1 MRVSFGHMLNTF
13 FRALLVYIFVVIGM
27 RIMGKRQVGELQPFE
42 LVITLMIAEVASV
55 PMQSGGIPLINGL
68 VPIFALLLAQVLLAY
83 ITLKSGRAR
92 TIICGT
98 PSIVIQNGKI
108 VQKELARLR
117 FNVNDL
123 LEQLRTN
130 NIVNVSDV
138 EYAILETNGQLTVIP
153 RAQKKPVTPEDLKI
167 SARYEGLPYNLIMDG
182 HIQHKNLTKAGLDIN
197 WLMQQ
202 LQINGLKPRDVFYAY
217 LDSQGNLQIEVK
229 EKRR

>member
-1 MRVSFGHMLNTF
+1 MLNTF
-13 FRALLVYIFVVIGM
+13 FRALILYIGVVIGM

-55 PMQSGGIPLINGL
+55 PMQAPGIPLINGL
-68 VPIFALLLAQVLLAY
+68 VPAFTLLLSQVLLSY
-83 ITLKSGRAR
+83 IILKSGRAR
-92 TIICGT
+92 GIICGT
-98 PSIVIQNGKI
+98 PSIVIRNGKI

-153 RAQKKPVTPEDLKI
+153 KAQKRPATPEDLNLPT
-167 SARYEGLPYNLIMDG
+167 RYEGLPYNLIMDG
-182 HIQHKNLTKAGLDIN
+182 HIQHKNLTEAGLDID

-202 LQINGLKPRDVFYAY
+202 LQVNGLKAREVFYAY
-217 LDSQGNLQIEVK
+217 LDSQGNLQIEIK
-229 EKRR
+229 ENRR

>member
-1 MRVSFGHMLNTF
+1 MLNTF
-13 FRALLVYIFVVIGM
+13 FRALILYIGVVIGM

-55 PMQSGGIPLINGL
+55 PMQAPGIPLINGL
-68 VPIFALLLAQVLLAY
+68 VPAFTLLLSQVLLSY
-83 ITLKSGRAR
+83 IILKSGRAR
-92 TIICGT
+92 AIICGT
-98 PSIVIQNGKI
+98 PSIVIRNGKI

-153 RAQKKPVTPEDLKI
+153 KAQKRPATPEDLNLPT
-167 SARYEGLPYNLIMDG
+167 RYEGLPYNLIMDG
-182 HIQHKNLTKAGLDIN
+182 HIQHKNLTEAGLDID

-202 LQINGLKPRDVFYAY
+202 LQVNGLKARDVFYAY
-217 LDSQGNLQIEVK
+217 LDSQGNLQIEIK
-229 EKRR
+229 ENRR

>member
-1 MRVSFGHMLNTF
+1 MLNTF
-13 FRALLVYIFVVIGM
+13 FRALILYIGVVIGM

-55 PMQSGGIPLINGL
+55 PMQAPGIPLINGL
-68 VPIFALLLAQVLLAY
+68 VPAFTLLLSQVLLSY
-83 ITLKSGRAR
+83 IILKSGRAR
-92 TIICGT
+92 GIICGT
-98 PSIVIQNGKI
+98 PSIVIRNGKI

-153 RAQKKPVTPEDLKI
+153 KAQKRPATPEDLNLPT
-167 SARYEGLPYNLIMDG
+167 RYEGLPYNLIMDG
-182 HIQHKNLTKAGLDIN
+182 HIQHKNLTEAGLDID

-202 LQINGLKPRDVFYAY
+202 LQVNGLKARDVFYAY
-217 LDSQGNLQIEVK
+217 LDSQGNLQIEIK
-229 EKRR
+229 ENRR

>member
-1 MRVSFGHMLNTF
+1 MLNTF
-13 FRALLVYIFVVIGM
+13 FRALILYIVVVVGM

-55 PMQSGGIPLINGL
+55 PMQAAGIPLINGL
-68 VPIFALLLAQVLLAY
+68 VPAFTLLLAQVLLSY

-92 TIICGT
+92 AIICGT
-98 PSIVIQNGKI
+98 PSIVILNGKI

-138 EYAILETNGQLTVIP
+138 EFAILETNGQLTVIP
-153 RAQKKPVTPEDLKI
+153 KSQKRPVTPEDLKLTT
-167 SARYEGLPYNLIMDG
+167 RYEGLPYNLIMDG
-182 HIQHKNLTKAGLDIN
+182 RIQHKNLSEAGLDID

-202 LQINGLKPRDVFYAY
+202 LKIKGLKPRDIFYAY
-217 LDSQGNLQIEVK
+217 LDSQRNLQIEIK
-229 EKRR
+229 DKRGEYS

>member
-68 VPIFALLLAQVLLAY
+68 VPIFALFLPVLLAY

-92 TIICGT
+92 IIIWYAQYSDQMVKSYKRT
-98 PSIVIQNGKI
+98 S
-108 VQKELARLR
+108 RLR

-138 EYAILETNGQLTVIP
+138 EYAIL
-153 RAQKKPVTPEDLKI
+153 KPT
-167 SARYEGLPYNLIMDG
+167 
-182 HIQHKNLTKAGLDIN
+182 
-197 WLMQQ
+197 
-202 LQINGLKPRDVFYAY
+202 
-217 LDSQGNLQIEVK
+217 DS
-229 EKRR
+229 

>member
-1 MRVSFGHMLNTF
+1 MLNTF
-13 FRALLVYIFVVIGM
+13 FRALILYIVVVVGM

-55 PMQSGGIPLINGL
+55 PMQAAGIPLINGL
-68 VPIFALLLAQVLLAY
+68 VPAFTLLLAQVLLSY

-92 TIICGT
+92 AIICGT
-98 PSIVIQNGKI
+98 PSIVIRNGKI

-138 EYAILETNGQLTVIP
+138 EFAILETNGQLTDIP
-153 RAQKKPVTPEDLKI
+153 KSQKMPITP
-167 SARYEGLPYNLIMDG
+167 
-182 HIQHKNLTKAGLDIN
+182 
-197 WLMQQ
+197 
-202 LQINGLKPRDVFYAY
+202 
-217 LDSQGNLQIEVK
+217 
-229 EKRR
+229 